1 MKPALLIDTASPC
14 CSVALFNQQIVSQ
27 RQTDEQRQSA
37 QKVLPLIEELM
48 QETGVSQSE
57 LGSVGVINGPGSFTG
72 MRIGVAIAQGLGFAN
87 QIPVVTVSSLAALA
101 YSAFLGAGSP
111 NWIAALRARED
122 EVYFGG
128 FHCAAGIGIETLI
141 PEQVVSAE
149 EQIVQA
155 QKLAEYS
162 PWGLTGDVDP
172 TTAGKL
178 FGSRLLSAEEHDQTV
193 IDMGAFAVLVK
204 QQLATG
210 KAFEPSSALPNYVK
224 EQMQYG

>member
-14 CSVALFNQQIVSQ
+14 CSVALFDQQIVSQ

-37 QKVLPLIEELM
+37 QKILPLIEELL
-48 QETGVSQSE
+48 QETGVSQSD

-111 NWIAALRARED
+111 SWIAALRARED

-128 FHCAAGIGIETLI
+128 FHCATGSGIQTLI
-141 PEQVVSAE
+141 PEQVISTE
-149 EQIVQA
+149 EQVSQA
-155 QKLAEYS
+155 EALAEHA
-162 PWGLTGDVDP
+162 PWGLTGDLDP
-172 TTAGKL
+172 TTAVQL
-178 FGSRLLSAEEHDQTV
+178 FGTGLLSADKHGQTV